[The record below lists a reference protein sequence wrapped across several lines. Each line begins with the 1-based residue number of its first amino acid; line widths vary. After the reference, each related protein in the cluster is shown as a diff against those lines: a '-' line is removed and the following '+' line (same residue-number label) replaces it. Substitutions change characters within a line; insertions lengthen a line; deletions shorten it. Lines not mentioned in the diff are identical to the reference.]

1 MDIVRQVGVAARRRI
16 IAPVLQGTTLTICSL
31 CIMGRGHLKESGV
44 ETPAYIAASL
54 RDAWSIAY
62 EVAIQVDVPYV
73 PALRDGGWGAYW
85 MFEVATVHIIY
96 KIFLAGAA
104 LCALGVVIAAFTAGA
119 AVAGPMLIACFV
131 CLAIGG
137 RGAPA
142 LRSLSFTL
150 WILAAVSAAMVY
162 PSYFLA
168 VGDYE
173 LKNLIVP
180 LIQIIMFGMGTSMS
194 LGDFAGV
201 VRMPRAVFIGL
212 ACQFTIMPLVGVAL
226 ARGLGFAP
234 EIAAGI
240 VLIGSAPSGVA
251 SNVMAYIARANLAL
265 SITLTACSTL
275 LAPLMT
281 PLLMK
286 VLAGQFVP
294 VDFFDMMI
302 GIVKMVIVPIVLGLI
317 VNRLLRG
324 RDRWLHDAMPLLSM
338 SAIAV
343 VLTIIVATGRNDLL
357 TVGPLLFLAAIVHN
371 AAGYTLGYWAC
382 RLIGLDEQSCRTISI
397 EVGMQNG
404 GLATGIALQM
414 GKVATV
420 GLAPAIFGPWMNIS
434 GSALANW
441 WRSRP
446 VLETVPQTDHPLIA
460 EEKRA

>member
-1 MDIVRQVGVAARRRI
+1 VHIVYKAFLGAAALSVVGAGVI
-16 IAPVLQGTTLTICSL
+16 GLTAS
-31 CIMGRGHLKESGV
+31 
-44 ETPAYIAASL
+44 PAASG
-54 RDAWSIAY
+54 
-62 EVAIQVDVPYV
+62 P
-73 PALRDGGWGAYW
+73 
-85 MFEVATVHIIY
+85 F
-96 KIFLAGAA
+96 
-104 LCALGVVIAAFTAGA
+104 VIGF
-119 AVAGPMLIACFV
+119 FV

-137 RGAPA
+137 HGLPA
-142 LRSLSFTL
+142 LRSLAFTL
-150 WILAAVSAAMVY
+150 WIFVAVSTAMFY
-162 PSYFLA
+162 PQYFLA

-180 LIQIIMFGMGTSMS
+180 LIQLIMFGMGTSMS

-212 ACQFTIMPLVGVAL
+212 ACQFTIMPLLGVAL
-226 ARGLGFAP
+226 AKGFGFAP
-234 EIAAGI
+234 EIAAGVI
-240 VLIGSAPSGVA
+240 LIGSAPSGVA

-265 SITLTACSTL
+265 SITLTACTTL

-281 PLLMK
+281 PFLMK
-286 VLAGQFVP
+286 VLAGQLVP

-317 VNRLLRG
+317 MNRLLRG
-324 RDRWLHDAMPLLSM
+324 RDRWLHDTMPLLSM

-357 TVGPLLFLAAIVHN
+357 TVGPLLFLAAIIHN

-382 RLIGLDEQSCRTISI
+382 RLIGMDEQSCRTISI

-414 GKVATV
+414 GKVSTV

-446 VLETVPQTDHPLIA
+446 LPEAGPETKNEVGL
-460 EEKRA
+460 